1 MPATLLRP
9 ATWTLRSQVLAS
21 VLALF
26 VIVMVTTGALTIG
39 FTKHHLDDQLR
50 DELNGAAGTTNSGP
64 SPPVIWA

>member
-39 FTKHHLDDQLR
+39 FTR
-50 DELNGAAGTTNSGP
+50 TISMISCVTNSMGP
-64 SPPVIWA
+64 PAPPTRARRAPVIWA

>member
-39 FTKHHLDDQLR
+39 FTKHHLDDRLR
-50 DELNGAAGTTNSGP
+50 DELNGPPAPPTRARRA
-64 SPPVIWA
+64 PVIWA